1 MTYTS
6 LPSVKGQITI
16 PSDIRE
22 KYNISK
28 ETPIIIEDKGKG
40 MIIMRVMSLAPRD
53 DIEYY
58 ENEKERGLTFKKGID
73 PRVLIDAIKEIDG

>member
-28 ETPIIIEDKGKG
+28 ETPIVIEDKGKG
-40 MIIMRVMSLAPRD
+40 MIVMRVMRLAPHD

-73 PRVLIDAIKEIDG
+73 PQVLIDAIKEIDG